1 MPALHRKYRLA
12 RLPAAIALATLV
24 AQAQAW
30 EVAADEQVHQ
40 LEKIVVIGVRAS
52 GRTATALPAPVDVLS
67 RDDLRTAGAI
77 NGELGQAL
85 ANLLPSFNFP
95 RQSNSGG
102 SDHVRA
108 AQLRGL
114 SPDQVLVLVNGK
126 RFHTSALVNTD
137 TKIGRGTTPVDFNAI
152 PISAIKRVEVLRDGA
167 GAQYGSDAIAGVINI
182 VLDDAADGGEVVRTL
197 GAHRTDV
204 PATRQRITDGNGGH
218 TYARFGTRL
227 PGDGFLNAGVETGR
241 RKATNRAGSDTVPDW
256 LADPTP
262 ANLALRGKR
271 NYAAGDPQSENYSG
285 WLNGELPLDA
295 NARLYLLGMYARRRT
310 VGANYFRYPDSSANV
325 PAVYPDG
332 YRPESVGRNRDMQ
345 FMLGIRGQVAGWD
358 LDGSFNVGGNVF
370 DYDLRRSLNA
380 SLGPASPTAFR
391 LGGYRFALESANL
404 DGKRGLAV
412 GDAYL
417 NLAVGGEFRRERFR
431 TRPGDPASYAAGTYA
446 AAPIGAQAGGGLQ
459 PQDAARIARRVGA
472 VYAEVSSDLTER
484 VFIDLAARYEH
495 YGDFGGNRSGKLSAR
510 WEFVPGFALRGTV
523 SDNFRAPALSQ
534 IGFESTTSG
543 YGADGRLLSGR
554 ILSVNNPIARG
565 LGARALKPETSRN
578 LSLGLTGKLGDYLDF
593 SLDVYRISVA
603 DRVTLS
609 ETIRSPGLESHI
621 QRRFGVPGVQSVAFF
636 TNAVDTRTRG
646 AEFVGN
652 YRTPW
657 AGGNL
662 LLTLAYSRNH
672 TDIRAVRATP
682 PELAATGAG
691 NVLFGDE
698 ERNTL
703 TDAAPRQRGSFSAS
717 WNNRRWSLLG
727 RVTRQG
733 STVRVFDFGDGHQ
746 PRQRHAARW
755 QFDAEAELR
764 LSPRFSLAVGGYNL
778 TDRYPTRSRSDIDYG
793 GNFPYDVISPIG
805 INGRYVY
812 ARVRYSFGSGGVEG

>member
-1 MPALHRKYRLA
+1 MSTKLRKHRRSRLS
-12 RLPAAIALATLV
+12 ATLV
-24 AQAQAW
+24 LAIAAVHAHAQQAGG
-30 EVAADEQVHQ
+30 EPARTLDQV
-40 LEKIVVIGVRAS
+40 VVTGVRAS
-52 GRTATALPAPVDVLS
+52 NRTALESPVPVDVLS
-67 RDDLRTAGAI
+67 QDDLRAAGAV

-126 RFHTSALVNTD
+126 RFHTSALVNSD

-167 GAQYGSDAIAGVINI
+167 GAQYGSDAIAGVVNI
-182 VLDDAADGGEVVRTL
+182 ILDDAPQGGEVVGSYGANHTHFSPAGRT
-197 GAHRTDV
+197 
-204 PATRQRITDGNGGH
+204 ITDGNSS
-218 TYARFGTRL
+218 YAAAKFGTRL
-227 PGDGFLNAGVETGR
+227 AGTGFFRAGLEAGHHD
-241 RKATNRAGSDTVPDW
+241 ATNRAGLDTVPDW

-262 ANLALRGKR
+262 ANLALRGRR

-285 WLNGELPLDA
+285 WLNSELPLGD
-295 NARLYLLGMYARRRT
+295 NARLYWFGTYTQRHT
-310 VGANYFRYPDSSANV
+310 IGDNYFRYPDSSTNV
-325 PAVYPDG
+325 SAIYPDG
-332 YRPESVGRNRDMQ
+332 YRPESVGSNRDVQ
-345 FMLGIRGQVAGWD
+345 TAAGIRGKLADWN
-358 LDGSFNVGGNVF
+358 LDGSLNWGSNAF
-370 DYDLRRSLNA
+370 DYDLRDSLNA
-380 SLGPASPTAFR
+380 SLGPASPTSFQI
-391 LGGYRFALESANL
+391 GSYRFNQGSANL
-404 DGKRGLAV
+404 DGNREFAFGSR
-412 GDAYL
+412 YL
-417 NLAVGGEFRRERFR
+417 TVALGAEYRHEQFR
-431 TRPGDPASYAAGTYA
+431 TLPGDPASYAAGPYVD
-446 AAPIGAQAGGGLQ
+446 APVGAQAGGGLQ
-459 PQDAARIARRVGA
+459 PQDAARLSRNVSAA
-472 VYAEVSSDLTER
+472 YAEVSSDITEH
-484 VFIDLAARYEH
+484 FFADAAARYER
-495 YGDFGGNRSGKLSAR
+495 YSDFGGNWSGKLSAR
-510 WEFVPGFALRGTV
+510 WEFTPGFALRGAA
-523 SDNFRAPALSQ
+523 SNNFRAPSLSQ

-543 YGADGRLLSGR
+543 YGADGKLVTGR

-565 LGARALKPETSRN
+565 LGAQALKPEKSRN
-578 LSLGLTGKLGDYLDF
+578 FSLGLTGQLGEHFDF
-593 SLDVYRISVA
+593 SLDAYQISID

-609 ETIRSPGLESHI
+609 ETIDSAGLEDYILQH
-621 QRRFGVPGVQSVAFF
+621 FGVPGVQSVAFF

-646 AEFVGN
+646 AELVGN

-672 TDIRAVRATP
+672 TDIRGVRATP

-703 TDAAPRQRGSFSAS
+703 TDAAPRQRGSFTAN

-733 STVRVFDFGDGHQ
+733 STVRVFDFGGGFE
-746 PRQRHAARW
+746 PRQVYAARW
-755 QFDAEAELR
+755 QLDAEAELH
-764 LSPRFSLAVGGYNL
+764 LTERFSLALGGYNL
-778 TDRYPTRSRSDIDYG
+778 TNQYPTRSNSDINYA

-805 INGRYVY
+805 VNGAYWYGRARYT
-812 ARVRYSFGSGGVEG
+812 F